1 MAIERRPMLV
11 GDRFAASG
19 SGEWMTTLDPSTA
32 EPIAAVP
39 IATRDDVSR
48 AVQSGLQAQRDWAT
62 WQPLERAEALHALAA
77 RVRESASELC
87 RIDSEDCGIP
97 IRAMEAE
104 VRTGASYLDYFAGL
118 VLELKGQTIPA
129 TVGNLHYTLREPF
142 GVVGRIIPYNHPVM
156 FACEKIAAPLAAGN
170 AVVLKPA
177 EQTPL
182 SALRLAAL
190 ALEVLPAGLLS
201 VLTGDGQKTGAAI
214 VGHPAIQRLAFTGSV
229 TTGQEVLRASAA
241 SLKEVSL
248 ELGGKNPMIVFPDA
262 SVEAA
267 AEAAVMGMNFQI
279 SAGQSCGSNS
289 RIFVHRDLYEPFLE
303 RFLARVRTIRLG
315 PAVDPRT
322 EMGPLITD
330 AHRHRVRRY
339 IRSGIEEG
347 ARLLSGGLVPEDRAG
362 FFVEPT
368 VFDQVRPGMRIA
380 EEEIFGPVATLFV
393 WERVDEMLRLAN
405 GVRYGLT
412 ANVWTSD
419 LRQGHRIA
427 AALEAGY
434 VWVNGNGRHYVG
446 TPFGGYK
453 ASGIGREESID
464 ELFSYTRLKT
474 VNVILE

>member
-1 MAIERRPMLV
+1 LR
-11 GDRFAASG
+11 
-19 SGEWMTTLDPSTA
+19 
-32 EPIAAVP
+32 
-39 IATRDDVSR
+39 
-48 AVQSGLQAQRDWAT
+48 AQRDWAAR
-62 WQPLERAEALHALAA
+62 QPLERAEALRAFAA
-77 RVRESASELC
+77 RVRELAPELC
-87 RIDSEDCGIP
+87 RIDAEDCGIP
-97 IRAMEAE
+97 IRTMEAE

-129 TVGNLHYTLREPF
+129 TVGNLHYTVREPF

-190 ALEVLPAGLLS
+190 ALEVLPPGLVS
-201 VLTGDGQKTGAAI
+201 VLTGDGQTTGAAI
-214 VGHPAIQRLAFTGSV
+214 VAHPAIQRLAFTGGV
-229 TTGQEVLRASAA
+229 ATGQEVLRASAA

-262 SVEAA
+262 AVDAA
-267 AEAAVMGMNFQI
+267 AEAAVTGMNFQI

-289 RIFVHRDLYEPFLE
+289 RILVHRDLYEPFLE
-303 RFLARVRTIRLG
+303 RFLARVRAIRLG
-315 PAVDPRT
+315 PAVDPQT

-330 AHRHRVRRY
+330 THRDRVCGY
-339 IRSGIEEG
+339 IRSATEEG
-347 ARLLSGGLVPEDRAG
+347 ARLLSGGSVPQDRAG
-362 FFVEPT
+362 YFVEPT
-368 VFDQVRPGMRIA
+368 VFDRVSPGMRIA
-380 EEEIFGPVATLFV
+380 EEEIFGPVVTLFA
-393 WERVDEMLRLAN
+393 WDHVDEMLQLAN

-412 ANVWTSD
+412 ANIWTND
-419 LRQGHRIA
+419 LRQGHRVA
-427 AALEAGY
+427 AALEVGY

-464 ELFSYTRLKT
+464 ELFSYTRVKT